1 MTHMKKLF
9 ITTLFFLSISIT
21 YAQDTLS
28 GVLLDAQTLKPLSYG
43 SIGIVNHHL
52 GTISN
57 ENGRF
62 NLILPEGNVYDSV
75 AFSYV
80 GFATYSVPILKILN
94 TDTVLLSPNV
104 QNLEEFFVFSEIP
117 NVKDILK
124 NVLENKN
131 QNYQSSQY
139 IVQDIFT
146 RTRDEMYM
154 RDFALDY
161 KKSTIEGIDE
171 EALQNISNSFP
182 EHSQSFMDAYGTFY
196 SKGDTLNVNNRL
208 IQAVEL
214 KEESFTE
221 IEKYAPIFES
231 AFTTESEDEYWK
243 FKTGI
248 IGVEMDMDGDS
259 AQDDDPIQDTGLA
272 RMANYAFN
280 SQISYYLSDGKLDNK
295 DIWEFIYSPGKYQY
309 EIVGGVTKDGE
320 KAYMIEFTPKN
331 GGLYQGTLFISM
343 ETFAVLKAEFAYAPG
358 KVGTDVQLFGIG
370 YSEKNIALTVNFK
383 KFEGFYVVD
392 YIVIEKEIDFSMD
405 RKFAMLKKRKRFLF
419 DKTLEEFK
427 FGLNIEATSIERFEA
442 FITRR
447 AVSNEQDAHQQNET
461 LAVYHLVN
469 QFNPNLWQDYAIIEP
484 PTKMKDYVKVSD

>member
-1 MTHMKKLF
+1 MKKLLS
-9 ITTLFFLSISIT
+9 TTLFFLILSCN

-28 GVLLDAQTLKPLSYG
+28 GILLDAQTLTPLSYG

-57 ENGRF
+57 EEGKF
-62 NLILPEGNVYDSV
+62 NLILPIQHHYDSV

-80 GFATYSVPILKILN
+80 GYATYSISITSILGKDTILL
-94 TDTVLLSPNV
+94 TPNI
-104 QNLEEFFVFSEIP
+104 QNLEEFFVFSEVP
-117 NVKDILK
+117 NIKDILK
-124 NVLENKN
+124 KVVERKD
-131 QNYQSSQY
+131 QNYQPDKY

-161 KKSTIEGIDE
+161 KKSTLEGIDE
-171 EALQNISNSFP
+171 RALENISNSFP
-182 EHSQSFMDAYGTFY
+182 EHSQSFMDAFGTFY
-196 SKGDTLNVNNRL
+196 SKGDSLNVNNKL

-214 KEESFTE
+214 KEDSFTE
-221 IEKYAPIFES
+221 IEKYAPLFEA

-248 IGVEMDMDGDS
+248 IGVDMDMDGDS
-259 AQDDDPIQDTGLA
+259 TEDETHQDTGLA
-272 RMANYAFN
+272 RIAHYAFN

-320 KAYMIEFTPKN
+320 KAYMIEFEPKS
-331 GGLYQGTLFISM
+331 GGLFQGTVYISM
-343 ETFAVLKAEFAYAPG
+343 ENFAVLKAEFEYAPN

-370 YSEKNIALTVNFK
+370 YTEKNIALTVNFK
-383 KFEGFYVVD
+383 KFEGVYVLD
-392 YIVIEKEIDFSMD
+392 YIVIEKETDFSLD
-405 RKFAMLKKRKRFLF
+405 RKFSMLKKEKRFLF

-427 FGLNIEATSIERFEA
+427 FGMNIEATSIERFEA

-447 AVSNEQDAHQQNET
+447 AVSNAKEAHQKNESM
-461 LAVYHLVN
+461 ASYHLVN
-469 QFNPNLWQDYAIIEP
+469 KFNPNLWQNYAIIEP
-484 PTKMKDYVKVSD
+484 PTKMKDYVKVNE